1 MISLLSWTVSSQ
13 RKCGSGLLH
22 VAPCNARTSRG
33 QLACRLTVRNNKTAV
48 TSGATAAVANFKGP
62 FCSSAHG
69 YAKRIVSNFIQNHET
84 PKEKW

>member
-1 MISLLSWTVSSQ
+1 MISLWSWTVH
-13 RKCGSGLLH
+13 KG
-22 VAPCNARTSRG
+22 NAEVDCYMWRPATLEQVGG

-69 YAKRIVSNFIQNHET
+69 YAKRIVTNFIQNHET
-84 PKEKW
+84 PKER